1 MIFYGGYMFNKALI
15 SVVAMFFS
23 ISILSS
29 CAVTTE
35 STEASSETFGNT
47 SDASTELTSS
57 TSEKDEEDKEA
68 ARLLRYVRANFD
80 RIRSD
85 IAVGEGE
92 HLATL
97 AVLLDVDQSKTS
109 QFYQLSKNHFNE
121 LYPND
126 ETTPEQLVT
135 HLNHITSHL

>member
-1 MIFYGGYMFNKALI
+1 MFNKSLFLTAVMLFAI
-15 SVVAMFFS
+15 SL
-23 ISILSS
+23 LSS

-47 SDASTELTSS
+47 SDASTDLTSS
-57 TSEKDEEDKEA
+57 TSERDEEDKEA
-68 ARLLRYVRANFD
+68 ARLLRYVKANFD

-97 AVLLDVDQSKTS
+97 AVLLDIDQSKTD
-109 QFYQLSKNHFNE
+109 QFFQLSKSHFNE
-121 LYPND
+121 LYPYND
-126 ETTPEQLVT
+126 TTPEQFVK
-135 HLNHITSHL
+135 HLNHVTSHL

>member
-1 MIFYGGYMFNKALI
+1 MFNKSIFSAAVMLFAI
-15 SVVAMFFS
+15 SL
-23 ISILSS
+23 LSS

-57 TSEKDEEDKEA
+57 TSERDKEDKQA

-97 AVLLDVDQSKTS
+97 AVLLDIDESKTH
-109 QFYQLSKNHFNE
+109 QFFQLSKSHFNE
-121 LYPND
+121 LYPYD
-126 ETTPEQLVT
+126 ETTPEELVH
-135 HLNHITSHL
+135 HLSHLTSHL

>member
-1 MIFYGGYMFNKALI
+1 MINKSIYSVIVIFCAI
-15 SVVAMFFS
+15 SL
-23 ISILSS
+23 LSS

-47 SDASTELTSS
+47 SDASTDLTSS
-57 TSEKDEEDKEA
+57 TSKKDEEDKQA

-92 HLATL
+92 HLTTL
-97 AVLLDVDQSKTS
+97 AVLLDIDESKTH
-109 QFYQLSKNHFNE
+109 QFYQLSKSHFND
-121 LYPND
+121 LYPYD
-126 ETTPEQLVT
+126 ETAPEQFVN
-135 HLNHITSHL
+135 HLERLTSHL

>member
-1 MIFYGGYMFNKALI
+1 MINKFLY
-15 SVVAMFFS
+15 SVVVILCA
-23 ISILSS
+23 ISLLSS

-47 SDASTELTSS
+47 SDASTDLTSS
-57 TSEKDEEDKEA
+57 TSEKDEEDKQA

-97 AVLLDVDQSKTS
+97 AVLLDIDESKTH
-109 QFYQLSKNHFNE
+109 QFYQLSKSHFNE
-121 LYPND
+121 LYPYD
-126 ETTPEQLVT
+126 ETTPEQLVK
-135 HLNHITSHL
+135 HLGHLTSHL

>member
-1 MIFYGGYMFNKALI
+1 MFNKSLFSAAVMLFAI
-15 SVVAMFFS
+15 SL
-23 ISILSS
+23 LSS

-47 SDASTELTSS
+47 SDASTDLTSS
-57 TSEKDEEDKEA
+57 TSEKDEEDKQT

-97 AVLLDVDQSKTS
+97 AVLLDVDQSETH
-109 QFYQLSKNHFNE
+109 QFFQMSKSHFYE
-121 LYPND
+121 LYPDD
-126 ETTPEQLVT
+126 ETTPEQLVR
-135 HLNHITSHL
+135 HLKHLTSHL